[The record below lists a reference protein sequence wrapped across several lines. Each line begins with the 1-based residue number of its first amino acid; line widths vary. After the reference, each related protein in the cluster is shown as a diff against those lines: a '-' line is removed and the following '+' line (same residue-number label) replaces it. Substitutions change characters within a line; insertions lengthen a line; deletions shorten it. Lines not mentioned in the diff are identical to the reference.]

1 MKVDSKATE
10 NELGPLPE
18 GWEKSLTDD
27 GRVYFV
33 DHNQKTTTWI
43 DPRTKNVRKQ
53 DLADLKPGELPY
65 GWEQAYDQNCGV
77 YFIDHLTQ
85 STYVDPPWDKRVQ
98 RHHELLLEHLERE
111 KQRLELK
118 KKLAAEKRA
127 ELEKAEQKLS
137 ELEKRKQEIVAETE
151 PSADRSALSETTR
164 MIEEHKQS
172 IERQSQEL
180 VQEQSE
186 VDELEQRLNELIELN
201 QRLAV
206 SNNTQLDQARELTKQ
221 IRNIRTMMQVESNQ
235 RQALLDY
242 IVKLRQ
248 DMLDLEKSRSGEEL
262 AEEPEAVDVEKTE
275 EKEAE
280 IVAVEKVEG
289 KPLPEITTEL
299 DESRRTQLEM
309 EIELL
314 ALKKRLQAE
323 MRERLNLE
331 KLSESVS
338 QEKQKL
344 VQNTDSR
351 VPEWIKKINIYAAQS
366 KELRVKINESQRTN
380 PDKLSF
386 TEKMLFFTAG
396 VIESAESNPSL
407 NRGTPTIGRK
417 SGNRN

>member
-1 MKVDSKATE
+1 MKVDSNATE
-10 NELGPLPE
+10 NQLGPLPE
-18 GWEKSLTDD
+18 GWEKALTDD

-33 DHNQKTTTWI
+33 DHNQKSTSWI

-65 GWEQAYDQNCGV
+65 GWEQAYDQSCGV

-98 RHHELLLEHLERE
+98 RHHELLIEHLERE
-111 KQRLELK
+111 KQRLNMK
-118 KKLAAEKRA
+118 KKLAADKRA

-137 ELEKRKQEIVAETE
+137 ELEKRKQDIVAETE
-151 PSADRSALSETTR
+151 TTSDKTAVVEATR
-164 MIEEHKQS
+164 LIEEQKQS

-186 VDELEQRLNELIELN
+186 VDELEQRLNELIQLN
-201 QRLAV
+201 QRLAT
-206 SNNTQLDQARELTKQ
+206 SNNAQLDQVRELTKQ
-221 IRNIRTMMQVESNQ
+221 IRSIRTMMQVESNQ

-248 DMLDLEKSRSGEEL
+248 EMLDLEKSRSGEEL
-262 AEEPEAVDVEKTE
+262 AEAVEEPKEQESEAVAVVEK
-275 EKEAE
+275 AE
-280 IVAVEKVEG
+280 T
-289 KPLPEITTEL
+289 KPLPEIATEL

-366 KELRVKINESQRTN
+366 KELRVKINESQRAN

-396 VIESAESNPSL
+396 VIEAAESNSSL
-407 NRGTPTIGRK
+407 NRGTPSIDRK
-417 SGNRN
+417 SNNSN